1 MTRWMICTSVKPVN
15 SLGSFFFSFCPSK
28 ALCSHVRP
36 WPAESLSREVNHLA
50 ISVSEAPCSLDDSS
64 ADWPNWTP
72 VYGAITLHCF
82 LYGTQIVVLRTVAWR
97 RQYLCGLALCAGFD
111 SLLTY
116 PTQCLFISDEQQAEY
131 ICLCVGDV
139 MLAVINKPNSSIWST
154 R

>member
-15 SLGSFFFSFCPSK
+15 SLGSFFFFLLPLKSSVLSCQTM
-28 ALCSHVRP
+28 ACWVIIP
-36 WPAESLSREVNHLA
+36 WGKSPRNQCVWS
-50 ISVSEAPCSLDDSS
+50 PCSLDDSS